1 MRVGL
6 ICLVLA
12 YVLSQFYRA
21 FLAVLTPSLVA
32 DLHMTA
38 EQLALASNLWF
49 VAFALMQLPVGEALD
64 RVGPRLTVGTLLFFV
79 AAGAALFASANGP
92 GAIMA
97 GMALIGIGCAPAL
110 MTAYFVYARNY
121 PTAVFGTFA
130 GIVAGLGSLGN
141 VASALPFAWAV
152 EAFGWRMSVWGL
164 AALSLAIS
172 IATAALM
179 RDLPRVEGGH
189 SGSLLDLL
197 RDRRLWPLFAMMA
210 VCYYPAAALRDL
222 WVGPYAR
229 DVFGYGDDRIGQLTL
244 VMAVTM
250 GIGNFVY
257 GLLDRYKPQRRAII
271 LWGNLLCAAGIL
283 ALWVWPDTG
292 PVPAIALLGV
302 VGLFGTSFPL
312 VMAYGKGD
320 LPKAM
325 LGRGVTLL
333 NFFGIG
339 ATGIAQAATGQIYEA
354 SSGSPAPDRFAL
366 VFLFFGLTLLAGLAA
381 FALGRRKAR

>member
-1 MRVGL
+1 MRFGL

-32 DLHMTA
+32 DLHLTGG
-38 EQLALASNLWF
+38 QLALASDLWF

-64 RVGPRLTVGTLLFFV
+64 RVGPRLTVGVLFFFT
-79 AAGAALFASANGP
+79 AAGAALFAAAGGP
-92 GAIMA
+92 VTIILA
-97 GMALIGIGCAPAL
+97 MALIGIGCAPAL
-110 MTAYFVYARNY
+110 MTAYFVYARSY

-152 EAFGWRMSVWGL
+152 EAFGWRSCVWGL
-164 AALSLAIS
+164 AMLSLAIAV
-172 IATAALM
+172 ATALLM
-179 RDLPRVEGGH
+179 RDPPRVDQ
-189 SGSLLDLL
+189 SQRGSLLDLL

-271 LWGNLLCAAGIL
+271 LAGNLLCAAGIL
-283 ALWVWPDTG
+283 ALWAWPDRG
-292 PVPAIALLGV
+292 PVLAIAVLGL

-339 ATGIAQAATGQIYEA
+339 ATGLAQVTTGWIFSA
-354 SSGSPAPDRFAL
+354 SVGEPAPDRFAT

-381 FALGRRKAR
+381 FAFGRRSSR